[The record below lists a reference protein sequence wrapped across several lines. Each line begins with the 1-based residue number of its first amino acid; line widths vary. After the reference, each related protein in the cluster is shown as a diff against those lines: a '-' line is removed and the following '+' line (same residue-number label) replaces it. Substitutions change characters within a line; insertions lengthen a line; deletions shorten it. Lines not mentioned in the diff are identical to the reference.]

1 MSLVIPTSLL
11 VFPECATYGFNVQP
25 QYLVKIVCREDGFER
40 IDRRWARSLCVFTAV
55 PVGDRD
61 ESDIQSIL
69 YFWHAMGGR
78 ASPFLIKD
86 WTDYKSCPTWGDVA
100 ATDQQLSAVTLADA
114 STAYQLV
121 KTYRVGTISQRREI
135 TQPNGA
141 TVVVANSAGAA
152 QTDFTLDEAT
162 GLLKPGGSFTGTPL
176 TWGGEFYVPVRFN
189 SELDT
194 QVVDKQI
201 QSVTFTLREKRI
213 ALAKTFAVSP

>member
-11 VFPECATYGFNVQP
+11 LFPECPGYGFNVQP

-40 IDRRWARSLCVFTAV
+40 IDRRWARSLSVFTVV

-61 ESDIQSIL
+61 EAEIQSIL

-78 ASPFLIKD
+78 ATPFLIKD
-86 WTDYKSCPTWGDVA
+86 WTDYKSCPTQDDVA
-100 ATDQQLSAVTLADA
+100 ATDQLVAAVTLSDA

-121 KTYRVGTISQRREI
+121 KTYRVGALAQPREI
-135 TQPNGA
+135 TQPKGD
-141 TVVVANSAGAA
+141 TIVVANSLGAV

-162 GLLKPGGSFTGTPL
+162 GLLKPGVSFTGTPKS
-176 TWGGEFYVPVRFN
+176 WGGEFYVPVRFN

-194 QVVDKQI
+194 QIVDKQI
-201 QSVTFTLREKRI
+201 QSVTFTLMEKRI
-213 ALAKTFAVSP
+213 ALAKTFETSP